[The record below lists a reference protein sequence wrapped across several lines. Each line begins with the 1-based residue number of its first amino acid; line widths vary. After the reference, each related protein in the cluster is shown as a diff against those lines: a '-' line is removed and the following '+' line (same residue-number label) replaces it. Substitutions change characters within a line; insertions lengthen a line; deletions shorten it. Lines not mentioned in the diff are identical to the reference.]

1 MQDLYSRLT
10 ALRRPR
16 LLSRSARLG
25 AQSYCRKRDLPRV
38 LGYGPLPRPAEAAL
52 QLMELEQGMEESRQ
66 RGEAGYSLIRHVE
79 LLIALAGEAEYL
91 ERLTSASGW
100 QTAAAA
106 GRRAERA
113 EGFPPCPPVS
123 APPAA

>member
-16 LLSRSARLG
+16 LLARSARLG
-25 AQSYCRKRDLPRV
+25 ARSYCRKRDLPRV
-38 LGYGPLPRPAEAAL
+38 LGYGTLPRPAVAAL
-52 QLMELEQGMEESRQ
+52 QLMELEQGMEDSRK

-79 LLIALAGEAEYL
+79 LLIALAGEAEFL
-91 ERLTSASGW
+91 ERLGSPSDT

-106 GRRAERA
+106 GRRVEQAT
-113 EGFPPCPPVS
+113 GITPCPPVS